1 MIKEKQHPMSTVIES
16 TKRDILSPLQRW
28 LEAAI
33 VVGMLLLFAF
43 LAYHQ
48 WANTGF
54 FTSKFG
60 VLEMICLYSPLFLA
74 LVAPLIRFWTG
85 HRQPARPFEA
95 ADYLLLALGS
105 LWLLI
110 VFPFDFTHLADAL
123 PVSLRFILAWVS
135 DDIGKLPLVIQVI
148 SGPIMAFSTIRTCLT
163 INHQERDFGYRS
175 QAL

>member
-1 MIKEKQHPMSTVIES
+1 MSTIIES
-16 TKRDILSPLQRW
+16 AERDILSPLQRW

-33 VVGMLLLFAF
+33 VVAMLLLFGF

-60 VLEMICLYSPLFLA
+60 ALEMICLYSPLFLGMA
-74 LVAPLIRFWTG
+74 APLIRFWTG
-85 HRQPARPFEA
+85 NRQPARPFEA
-95 ADYLLLALGS
+95 AGSLLLALGS

-123 PVSLRFILAWVS
+123 PVGLRFLLAWVS
-135 DDIGKLPLVIQVI
+135 DDIGKIPLVIQI
-148 SGPIMAFSTIRTCLT
+148 ITGPISALVTARTYFTIS
-163 INHQERDFGYRS
+163 HQTRS
-175 QAL
+175 FRSRIS